1 MGSNAKFLLLSAVFA
16 AFARLAAASS
26 FISGVPPLK
35 ISFLGEMSTA
45 FFELPIDWHFGSD
58 DVFVSHGSGMRS
70 LLQAKTS
77 CPVNFE
83 FMDYTII
90 TNQCKGP
97 RYPADQCC
105 GALKDFACPYAADI
119 NDMTNDC
126 ASTMFSYINLYGKYP
141 PGLFSSECRE
151 GKLGL
156 ACNATAP
163 QAQNDSNSSPGH
175 MNQSRLISAVFLL
188 CVAVLFS

>member
-26 FISGVPPLK
+26 FI
-35 ISFLGEMSTA
+35 
-45 FFELPIDWHFGSD
+45 SD

>member
-1 MGSNAKFLLLSAVFA
+1 MGLNAKFFLLSAVFA
-16 AFARLAAASS
+16 AFARLASASG
-26 FISGVPPLK
+26 FI
-35 ISFLGEMSTA
+35 
-45 FFELPIDWHFGSD
+45 SD

-83 FMDYTII
+83 FMNYTII
-90 TNQCKGP
+90 TNRCKGP

-105 GALKDFACPYAADI
+105 GAFKDFACPYAAEI

-156 ACNATAP
+156 ACNAAAP
-163 QAQNDSNSSPGH
+163 QSSQDDSSSSPGN
-175 MNQSRLISAVFLL
+175 MNQSLISAVFLV
-188 CVAVLFS
+188 CVAVLGVLFS